1 MGQLDTMKQSHDRR
15 GSKAKVEWN
24 FNKDPCGVICLKN
37 LQFHPSYLCGEPF
50 RCLKSS
56 KFLCFDDERSQRS
69 GNRKLLNSRVP
80 NSTPRDIESRR
91 NNFFDSSS
99 SKKKKKKNTIKK
111 IFILSELFFPFF
123 LFFLFHTESI
133 YLGVI
138 KLQVEEL
145 NNRLTLIR
153 FHRSLLL
160 TWAITKKRASIKS
173 SREERGTGVKS
184 MLQESKFPGKKK
196 GEDEVRLE

>member
-99 SKKKKKKNTIKK
+99 SKKKKKKEYDKK
-111 IFILSELFFPFF
+111 NFYFIRAFLPFLSFFSFS
-123 LFFLFHTESI
+123 HRIDISR
-133 YLGVI
+133 GVI

-145 NNRLTLIR
+145 NNRLTNKIP
-153 FHRSLLL
+153 
-160 TWAITKKRASIKS
+160 SISPPNLGYYKETS
-173 SREERGTGVKS
+173 I
-184 MLQESKFPGKKK
+184 
-196 GEDEVRLE
+196 D